1 MSKGEELALLARGF
15 AGPVEDLNE
24 EFFDALAVGSAHEAA
39 LAWLDRTFPREA
51 GGGLRKQIETWSAGS
66 VTREQTWN
74 PIFGQLWV
82 GGDPRTQRTSGAAI
96 RLGLRLG
103 YCGVPGEWR
112 LSCDAPTALTWEAWV
127 LPPSNEV
134 RFASEGRVAE
144 IEFDDGD
151 SRGRAEFRLV
161 EGRWTSDWPV
171 RDPEVRLL
179 DNEVVLSLAGAKQD
193 RDLAYLHG
201 DLLPEGDWSAAA
213 DRFAAARD
221 VLECFAPEYL
231 RWTDRVTRVV
241 IPLRGDGA
249 EINSGSSRDQPGSS
263 HMSFDG
269 PPEALAEMLV
279 HEGTHQYSY
288 LLSRIGPVD
297 DGSDPTS
304 YYSPIKRRGRPI
316 HYILLAY
323 HAFANVL
330 LFSKRC
336 LDGGFEDRTAH
347 LRRNLADLPP
357 QLDKLEE
364 ALTATRALTPLGRAL
379 WEPLREALR

>member
-1 MSKGEELALLARGF
+1 MSKGDELALLARGF
-15 AGPVEDLNE
+15 AGPSEDLSE
-24 EFFDALAVGSAHEAA
+24 KFFDALAVGSAREAA
-39 LAWLDRTFPREA
+39 HSWLERTGESN
-51 GGGLRKQIETWSAGS
+51 GGLRKQIETWAASP
-66 VTREQTWN
+66 VTRHQTWT
-74 PIFGQLWV
+74 PVFGKLWDD
-82 GGDPRTQRTSGAAI
+82 GDPQTQRTPGALI
-96 RLGLRLG
+96 RLGLWLG

-112 LSCDAPTALTWEAWV
+112 LSSDAPTALTWDSWV
-127 LPPSNEV
+127 LPPSGEV

-144 IEFDDGD
+144 VEFYDGD
-151 SRGRAEFRLV
+151 SRSRAQFRLV
-161 EGRWTSDWPV
+161 DGRWKSDWPV

-179 DNEVVLSLAGAKQD
+179 DNEVILYLAGARHD
-193 RDLAYLHG
+193 PDLAYLRG
-201 DLLPEGDWSAAA
+201 DLLPEADWSAAT
-213 DRFAAARD
+213 DRFAAARN
-221 VLECFAPEYL
+221 VLERFAPEYL
-231 RWTDRVTRVV
+231 HWTDRVTRVV

-263 HMSFDG
+263 HMSFDC

-279 HEGTHQYSY
+279 HEGTHQYFY

-297 DGSDPTS
+297 DGSDPTL
-304 YYSPIKRRGRPI
+304 YYSPVKRRGRPI

-336 LDGGFEDRTAH
+336 LARGCEDRTAH

-357 QLDKLEE
+357 QLDRLEE